1 MTLED
6 LILFVDGEAIVIDK
20 PAGLPVDMP
29 RSGRDSIEG
38 RIEELSLGFKRP
50 PVPMHRLDQDTSG
63 CLLFARN
70 PKARA
75 RFQQAFEA
83 GSVSKS
89 YLAVLDGQ
97 VDGEGGVID
106 LPVAKVSSAA
116 GGWRMVVSEGGKE
129 ATTRWRKLAEADGQT
144 LVELRPK
151 TGRTHQIRIHA
162 ARGLGAAIAG
172 DPVYSL
178 PDDAELGDMTL
189 PDSGMLLHAWRLF
202 VPRDPKEAID
212 VTAPVPD
219 RFGRWLDFL

>member
-20 PAGLPVDMP
+20 PAGLPVDTP
-29 RSGRDSIEG
+29 RAGGDSVEA

-50 PVPMHRLDQDTSG
+50 PVPMHRLDRDTSG

-75 RFQQAFEA
+75 HFQQAFET
-83 GSVSKS
+83 GQVTKS
-89 YLAVLDGQ
+89 YLAVLDGE
-97 VDGEGGVID
+97 VEGDEGSIE
-106 LPVAKVSSAA
+106 LPVAKVSSQK
-116 GGWRMVVSEGGKE
+116 GGWRMVVDEAGKT
-129 ATTRWRKLAEADGQT
+129 AATRWQKLASVDGQS
-144 LVELRPK
+144 LVEFRPT
-151 TGRTHQIRIHA
+151 TGRTHQIRVHA
-162 ARGLGAAIAG
+162 ARGLGAASVG

-178 PDDAELGDMTL
+178 PDDADLESMTL
-189 PDSGMLLHAWRLF
+189 PDSGMLLHAWRLL
-202 VPRDPKEAID
+202 VPRQPKEAID